1 MDQGVIST
9 FKSYYLRNAFHKV
22 IAAIDSDSSEAS
34 RQSKLKYSKMDLP
47 FQMPLRIW
55 GFMGRGQ
62 NININSIWKKLIPTL
77 MDDFAGFKTLVE
89 EVIADVVERAREL
102 ELEGQ
107 PEDVIEQL
115 QFYDK
120 TSMGE
125 ELLLMHEQ
133 RKWFLEIESTPR
145 EDIVK
150 IVEMTT
156 TDLEYYIN

>member
-34 RQSKLKYSKMDLP
+34 RQSKLKYSKMDSP

-77 MDDFAGFKTLVE
+77 MGDFKRFGISVE
-89 EVIADVVERAREL
+89 EATVGVVEISREL
-102 ELEGQ
+102 ELDME
-107 PEDVIEQL
+107 P
-115 QFYDK
+115 
-120 TSMGE
+120 
-125 ELLLMHEQ
+125 ELL
-133 RKWFLEIESTPR
+133 
-145 EDIVK
+145 
-150 IVEMTT
+150 
-156 TDLEYYIN
+156 